1 MLYLFII
8 SWAVNRMCVVDYIY
22 RLYYRKQ
29 RYLYTLSS
37 CNVRYFNGRLQ
48 FKLKEKK
55 KIIFVMSMHSVT
67 ARYRGERGLYTSG
80 GGGIHSRGGGSR
92 RMHCCRNRVRCVDR
106 RVPLLF
112 DLTHRKHDSCW
123 FIIVIIIFF

>member
-1 MLYLFII
+1 
-8 SWAVNRMCVVDYIY
+8 
-22 RLYYRKQ
+22 
-29 RYLYTLSS
+29 
-37 CNVRYFNGRLQ
+37 
-48 FKLKEKK
+48 
-55 KIIFVMSMHSVT
+55 MSMHSVT

-80 GGGIHSRGGGSR
+80 GGGTHSRGGGAR

-123 FIIVIIIFF
+123 FFF

>member
-1 MLYLFII
+1 MLCLFII
-8 SWAVNRMCVVDYIY
+8 MRAVNRSASTTIYLYIENTGT
-22 RLYYRKQ
+22 
-29 RYLYTLSS
+29 YLYTLSS

-55 KIIFVMSMHSVT
+55 KRIFVMSMHSVT
-67 ARYRGERGLYTSG
+67 PRYRGERGLYTDG
-80 GGGIHSRGGGSR
+80 GGGTHSRGGGAR

-112 DLTHRKHDSCW
+112 DLTHRKHDLC
-123 FIIVIIIFF
+123 